1 MWQTLF
7 DEIKSQNITIVSI
20 ANDSAAAARPW
31 IEAAKATY
39 PCLIDADHYVTDLYH
54 FVNVPQSVWI
64 DEQGTIVRPP
74 GSGGSNDSFRAMDR
88 VTGTMSEEI
97 AAQRAQTKAQFINAV
112 RDWARHGAASRYVL
126 DTAQANDRLRLP
138 TADTALAH
146 ALFRLGRYL
155 DRRGEHGEAR
165 ALFARAIELHPDSW
179 SMWRQTATK
188 DSRGFAAGPDF
199 WARVDALGSRLYH
212 QPFQ

>member
-1 MWQTLF
+1 MWQSLF
-7 DEIKSQNITIVSI
+7 DELKSQNITILAI
-20 ANDSAAAARPW
+20 ANDNAAAARPW

-39 PCLIDADHYVTDLYH
+39 PCLIDADHYVTDLYN

-88 VTGTMSEEI
+88 VTGTMSEAI
-97 AAQRAQTKAQFINAV
+97 AAQRAHTKAQFIDAV
-112 RDWARHGAASRYVL
+112 RDWASKGAASPYVL
-126 DTAQANDRLRLP
+126 DANKANERLRLP
-138 TADTALAH
+138 TADIALAH

-155 DRRGEHGEAR
+155 DRHGSHSEAQS
-165 ALFARAIELHPDSW
+165 LFAQATDLHPDSW
-179 SMWRQTATK
+179 TMWRQTAAK
-188 DSRGFAAGPDF
+188 DARGFAAGPEF
-199 WARVDALGSRLYH
+199 WARVDALGNRLYH